1 MAAGPHFEATFKST
15 AAQSFQTS
23 LEDVKT
29 NQNMRLKTSNCC
41 RRRHILAPWMFVA
54 LLSAPKVVWGILLS
68 RKWLLLSQGKAASL
82 ILKQV
87 KGAPWWRKCKT
98 PRELRHSLG
107 VSEREAKWNE
117 TIQISFGATLFFFFF
132 QEWFKFTCGWNCHD
146 RDCFKVTCWWDGW
159 GVTSQISTRGFAS
172 TVNNWGWGW
181 GGHFLMNCSPREW
194 FMVTMTHL
202 KSPVDNIVA
211 WVIDLGR
218 RVDLS
223 SHMSHWFGVT
233 SS

>member
-29 NQNMRLKTSNCC
+29 NQNMRLKTSTCC

-132 QEWFKFTCGWNCHD
+132 FKSD
-146 RDCFKVTCWWDGW
+146 L
-159 GVTSQISTRGFAS
+159 S
-172 TVNNWGWGW
+172 
-181 GGHFLMNCSPREW
+181 
-194 FMVTMTHL
+194 
-202 KSPVDNIVA
+202 SPVDEIVTIETA
-211 WVIDLGR
+211 LR
-218 RVDLS
+218 SPVDGMVEGLL
-223 SHMSHWFGVT
+223 HKFPREVLRQPWTIGVGGEGVT
-233 SS
+233 FWWTVPLGSDLWLQWHT